1 VVRRAIAA
9 ALAAAL
15 AGCWSLLAAPT
26 AGAHAGPVVVT
37 VDADR
42 TAGTTNRKLVPAT
55 TTSAADSCGHCHARH
70 IVEPG
75 ARPVRW
81 NARLDD

>member
-1 VVRRAIAA
+1 MTV
-9 ALAAAL
+9 LAV
-15 AGCWSLLAAPT
+15 T
-26 AGAHAGPVVVT
+26 AEWNCT
-37 VDADR
+37 R
-42 TAGTTNRKLVPAT
+42 CGTTNRKLVPAT
-55 TTSAADSCGHCHARH
+55 TTSAADSCDHCHARH